1 MNLRSISRYSQ
12 IAVIAFAICTLAQGQ
27 VGTHFKNFTDS
38 TFQVETVAA
47 PAFTAAFSN
56 WVTKPAGFGTG
67 AEGFGY
73 HYGVSIADNVSGKF
87 MRKFV
92 FAAASGHEDKYVP
105 KESGTFFG
113 RLVNAAGHSI
123 FVDPQAQHK
132 SFNWSALPASFA
144 SSALSTAY
152 QPSEQQTWSAA
163 LQRAATNSAGY
174 LVGDLFTEFRSAAC
188 VVPFL
193 RPVLRCKQQ

>member
-1 MNLRSISRYSQ
+1 MNFRLSKWIVLASLVVCASVATQAEENKYFKSFSQ
-12 IAVIAFAICTLAQGQ
+12 ETFRIETIAQ
-27 VGTHFKNFTDS
+27 
-38 TFQVETVAA
+38 
-47 PAFTAAFSN
+47 PAVTAAFSN

-73 HYGVSIADNVSGKF
+73 HYGVALADNVNGKV
-87 MRKFV
+87 MRKLV
-92 FAAASGHEDKYVP
+92 FAAASRQVDEYHP
-105 KESGTFFG
+105 KESGTFFS

-123 FVDPQAQHK
+123 FVDPQAEHK

-144 SSALSTAY
+144 SAGLSNAY
-152 QPSEQQTWSAA
+152 QPREQQTWSAT

-174 LVGDLFTEFRSAAC
+174 LAGDLFIEFRSAAC
-188 VVPFL
+188 VLPFL